1 MRAAHSKM
9 QITNEHFLAV
19 VGVLQGTFEE
29 MGIPQELVMEVMEI
43 VNATR
48 DDIVNA

>member
-1 MRAAHSKM
+1 MRAAHQRM

-19 VGVLQGTFEE
+19 TGVLQSTFEE
-29 MGIPQELVMEVMEI
+29 MGIPADLVMEVMEI
-43 VNATR
+43 VNATK